1 MKHFKKFYTG
11 LALILMLAIVSPT
24 SLPFSTVAVAEAAT
38 VKLNKKSLSLEVG
51 KTYTLKVSGTKK
63 KVTWSTSDK
72 KIATVNKS
80 GKVTA
85 KKAGKATITATVD
98 KKKYTCKVTVTKA
111 INPLVKNAPFEAQE
125 VAVGNMSVVLP
136 KNWKN
141 QMSKQGENIVVAFY
155 SETAD
160 LNAIYS
166 TISATLLYNGQ
177 KALEYSQA
185 KERLSQQVTKENL
198 TAELLK
204 NGIDIKISD
213 FASGDYET
221 NFGTAYRVHYEGDFT
236 YQDNK
241 VTLKADIYYIYVDN
255 YLIVVNVNDYG
266 EELSPELK
274 TVADYALKSL
284 QYKK

>member
-155 SETAD
+155 PETAD
-160 LNAIYS
+160 INSIHS
-166 TISATLLYNGQ
+166 GISVTILYTGE
-177 KALEYSQA
+177 KAPEYSEA
-185 KERLSQQVTKENL
+185 KDFFSQLITKDL
-198 TAELLK
+198 IVSQIT
-204 NGIDIKISD
+204 GQGMDINISD
-213 FASGDYET
+213 FASSDYET
-221 NFGTAYRVHYEGDFT
+221 NFGTAYLTHYEGEFT
-236 YQDNK
+236 YQDTK
-241 VTLKADIYYIYVDN
+241 GTLKEDIYDIMVDN
-255 YLIVVNVNDYG
+255 YLIKINVVDYG